1 MSLDP
6 RLKAPSKS
14 RPLPGRATEQAEAQ
28 VRLARQ
34 QGLSHKALTYGT
46 LTEHRSA
53 ANDSGLESVLLLTL
67 YF

>member
-1 MSLDP
+1 MRLAP
-6 RLKAPSKS
+6 RLKVPSKS

-28 VRLARQ
+28 VSGPRQ
-34 QGLSHKALTYGT
+34 QGLSHKAMTYGT